1 MKLGNENAAH
11 TLGLSYM
18 SGDIVRMD
26 KEKAKRLLCRA
37 VKGGSIGSL
46 HQLGCMKFQEGD
58 NLDFLSYFFKA
69 ASLGWKDSLDTI
81 KNLYDKG
88 FVSEEDYRLTLKDY
102 LDVLKKEQSA
112 SRDRVVGNINKERAQ
127 RNQRPI

>member
-1 MKLGNENAAH
+1 M
-11 TLGLSYM
+11 
-18 SGDIVRMD
+18 I
-26 KEKAKRLLCRA
+26 
-37 VKGGSIGSL
+37 
-46 HQLGCMKFQEGD
+46 
-58 NLDFLSYFFKA
+58 
-69 ASLGWKDSLDTI
+69 
-81 KNLYDKG
+81 KG